1 MAGYIKINILGKEYS
16 IKSDVEENY
25 VNQITE
31 YLNQKVE
38 EVLKTTKTVATLNVL
53 ILAAMNIANDY
64 FLVKNLNEETIDMVE
79 TRSRNLIEY
88 IDSQT

>member
-1 MAGYIKINILGKEYS
+1 MAEYIKINILGKEYS

-53 ILAAMNIANDY
+53 VLAAMDIANDY
-64 FLVKNLNEETIDMVE
+64 FQV
-79 TRSRNLIEY
+79 RNLREELTDKVEEKSGSLIDY
-88 IDSQT
+88 IDSKT